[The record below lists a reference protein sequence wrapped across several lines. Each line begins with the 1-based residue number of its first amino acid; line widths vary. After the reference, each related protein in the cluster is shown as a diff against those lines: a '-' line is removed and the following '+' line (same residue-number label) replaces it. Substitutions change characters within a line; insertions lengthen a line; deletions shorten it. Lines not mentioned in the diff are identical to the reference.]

1 MAAVRDEVRVE
12 MMRVKLGWQSWWRL
26 VLLVLAMMGKV
37 AFAQVATTTVQD
49 TVYRADGT
57 VAGGTVLVSWGAFT
71 TAAGQAVPAGTT
83 SATIGAGGVVTLQL
97 APNAGAT
104 PMGTYY
110 TAAFHLNDGTTSRQ
124 YWVVPV
130 EPVGAAPVKLAAIE
144 NQVLPTSVAMQT
156 VSKQYVDTAIA
167 QAALGIGPMA
177 TAEPYV
183 LKTGDTMTGP
193 LVLPG
198 DPVSAQQA
206 ADKSYVDNNVAGIA
220 AGLGGKVALLP
231 SVGQVVS
238 QPTGTQLQ
246 VNHLNGELYASQ
258 YATGVGNN
266 GIANAVMGPDCASG
280 CTVQVEPSYASG
292 EQVNTVELKNTTA
305 VLDGRGG
312 EQSVT
317 VVNPLAPVGTGSTAT
332 SVTQVET
339 LSPQQLQALRPGALA
354 IGATAMAL
362 TTEALTGGS
371 NLFPDNIETPPYFK
385 NTYGVL
391 ALHGV
396 YNTQGQ
402 HVQFANQ
409 VDCYGVGD
417 CLAGG
422 QFITSS
428 GGYRDRADEGAHPF
442 DLQVRED
449 SNVFDATCSSGCTT
463 GSTNLTVAVTAGAGT
478 QGDGRFLIDTNPAK
492 VITTGQLV
500 GGASGFFGIAYF
512 SGTSFP
518 VSVFLETAQAAVSQ
532 PANMAPGTVTLPI
545 ATSGQPAGYA
555 TSTAALS
562 ATSGLAC
569 VNDSDGTPDYEM
581 APYTVVDATHL
592 QLTLAKPHIANATI
606 TVGGLCG
613 YGVEQTVDTHGGIR
627 QVFPVVGSMNATT
640 LYYADAGVQI
650 LGSRG
655 PGSTSGYVNGIYA
668 VASIARTSNV
678 VSVTL
683 AGPIPDF
690 TGSTLTISGVA
701 DASYN
706 GTFVVTSTGQNS
718 FTYPNT
724 GANSTSSGGT
734 VTVLTGGY
742 ALYPMAEVLSV
753 YNPADGLVDGTLTL
767 GPNNVAWASG
777 DTVEEPHY
785 YRQSTYA
792 DTELVTQYMPRPIQY
807 VSAGKTYLGLM
818 STGARGWVIN
828 NATPTSYYA
837 GAGGTY
843 TTPDVAYQVLGPW
856 TNDFDLQAGT
866 EAVLRVHCNLN
877 GCNRWDSGYK
887 LFELDG
893 ASGTDSLSYNPVTS
907 TTTWSLGGGVVS
919 MSGAGITAN
928 ALNVGTLNATSINGN
943 LAASALTSGTVSPAR
958 LPVFGPSGA
967 GHSAGA
973 VPDPGAT
980 AGATRYLR
988 EDGAWVAPPYLALDS
1003 SGNISVPGQ
1012 SSFSG
1017 TATFHHE
1024 FNSVA
1029 APGDAA
1035 GVMVPSDDTANTKEL
1050 YGANHANS
1058 AYVWWINN
1066 DGSVSFP
1073 SYTGPATAPSGA
1085 CAASGAWVFSQDGH
1099 ATFCAGGTWV
1109 TKL

>member
-1 MAAVRDEVRVE
+1 
-12 MMRVKLGWQSWWRL
+12 MMRVKLGWRSWWRL
-26 VLLVLAMMGKV
+26 VLLVLAMLGKV

-57 VAGGTVLVSWGAFT
+57 VAGGTVLVSWAAFT
-71 TAAGQAVPAGTT
+71 TAAGQDVPAGTT
-83 SATIGAGGVVTLQL
+83 SATIGSGGVVTLQL

-104 PMGTYY
+104 PMGSYY
-110 TAAFHLNDGTTSRQ
+110 TATFHLNDGTTSRQ

-130 EPVGAAPVKLAAIE
+130 QAAGAAPVKLAAIE

-167 QAALGIGPMA
+167 QAQLGVTPNA
-177 TAEPYV
+177 STEPYV
-183 LKTGDTMTGP
+183 LKAGDTMTGP
-193 LVLPG
+193 LVLPA

-206 ADKSYVDNNVAGIA
+206 ADKNYVDANVAGIA
-220 AGLGGKVALLP
+220 AGLGGKVSLLP
-231 SVGQVVS
+231 SAGQVVS
-238 QPTGTQLQ
+238 QPAGTQLQ
-246 VNHLNGELYASQ
+246 ANHLNGELYASQ

-266 GIANAVMGPDCASG
+266 GIANAVQSADCVNG
-280 CTVQVEPSYASG
+280 CTVRVEPSYASG
-292 EQVNTVELKNTTA
+292 EQVNAVQLKNNTA

-312 EQSVT
+312 EEAVT
-317 VVNPLAPVGTGSTAT
+317 VVNPLAPVQIGSTAT

-339 LSPQQLQALRPGALA
+339 LSPQQLQVLRPGALA

-362 TTEALTGGS
+362 STEALTGGS
-371 NLFPDNIETPPYFK
+371 NLFPDNIEQPPYFK

-391 ALHGV
+391 ALNGT

-402 HVQFANQ
+402 HVQFNNQ
-409 VDCYGVGD
+409 VNCYGVGD
-417 CLAGG
+417 CLAGS

-449 SNVFDATCSSGCTT
+449 SNVFDGTCSAGCTP
-463 GSTNLTVAVTAGAGT
+463 GSTSLTVAVTAGPGT

-492 VITTGQLV
+492 VMTTGQLV
-500 GGASGFFGIAYF
+500 SGAGGIFGIAYF
-512 SGTSFP
+512 SGTNFP

-532 PANMAPGTVTLPI
+532 PGNMAPGTVTLPLV
-545 ATSGQPAGYA
+545 TSGQPTGYA

-562 ATSGLAC
+562 ATTGLAC
-569 VNDSDGTPDYEM
+569 VNDADGTPDYEM
-581 APYTVVDATHL
+581 APYTVVDTTHMR
-592 QLTLAKPHIANATI
+592 LTLAKPHTANATI

-650 LGSRG
+650 LGSHTA
-655 PGSTSGYVNGIYA
+655 GSTTGFVDGIYNIA
-668 VASIARTSNV
+668 TIARTNNV

-683 AGPIPDF
+683 ASPIPDF
-690 TGSTLTISGVA
+690 TGVALTVSGVA

-706 GTFVVTSTGQNS
+706 GSFAVTSTGQQS
-718 FTYPNT
+718 FTYAST
-724 GANSTSSGGT
+724 GPNSTSSGGQ
-734 VTVLTGGY
+734 VSLLTGGY

-753 YNPADGLVDGTLTL
+753 YNPGDGLVDGTLTL
-767 GPNNVAWASG
+767 GPNNVAWAAG

-807 VSAGKTYLGLM
+807 VNAGKTYLGLM
-818 STGARGWVIN
+818 SAGARGWVID
-828 NATPTSYYA
+828 NATPAGYYA

-856 TNDFDLQAGT
+856 TNDFDVQAGT
-866 EAVLRVHCNLN
+866 EAVMRVHCNLN
-877 GCNRWDSGYK
+877 GCSRWDSGYK

-893 ASGTDSLSYNPVTS
+893 AAGTDTLSYNPVTS

-928 ALNVGTLNATSINGN
+928 AINVGTLNATNINGS
-943 LAASALTSGTVSPAR
+943 LAASALTSGTVSAAR
-958 LPVFGPSGA
+958 LPVFGASGTSHA
-967 GHSAGA
+967 AGA

-988 EDGAWVAPPYLALDS
+988 EDGTWATPAGGGG
-1003 SGNISVPGQ
+1003 SGGGSTTGLTGAGYVVKNIAGASGFGGLFSAYTYTVPADGEYV
-1012 SSFSG
+1012 FSG
-1017 TATFHHE
+1017 ASYVETQATTG
-1024 FNSVA
+1024 S
-1029 APGDAA
+1029 
-1035 GVMVPSDDTANTKEL
+1035 S
-1050 YGANHANS
+1050 YGFICSTIIMGNGQGAT
-1058 AYVWWINN
+1058 
-1066 DGSVSFP
+1066 GSR
-1073 SYTGPATAPSGA
+1073 SGR
-1085 CAASGAWVFSQDGH
+1085 
-1099 ATFCAGGTWV
+1099 
-1109 TKL
+1109 